1 MVRETAKRWLRRAT
15 MVASA
20 VAGASLISTAA
31 AAAEAPRWQL
41 QAVPTPTHIQPNT
54 PRNEVQKLTVTA
66 TGGTLVLV
74 FHSTASAL
82 GQTVFTTALPY
93 DATAVEVQEALKAL
107 NGIGNSGVVV
117 TGGPGTATPGE
128 YEIAFQGEDSDVAI
142 VSLGVQTAG
151 LTGGGASVEEL
162 VRGKNAPWL
171 MLDATNVGGAATNG
185 KPVTITDQVPAG
197 LTVTAVEGYN
207 TYDTRALYSSSGE
220 NGAGVVCEPAPQIK
234 CTFTGRFDPG
244 DQLMLFVKT
253 TAGSIAA
260 SEIANTLAIEGGGTA
275 SSTLESMFTVS
286 TTPAGFGP
294 VPGSVFAAASSTQA
308 GAHPNLV
315 TSFWLNTA
323 ETNKSAA
330 NPKDLRFDLPPGL
343 VGSTVGMPECSMSRV
358 ISGSFEGDPCPADSM
373 VGIASVT
380 FGEPEAQPRT
390 LTVDEP
396 VYNIAPSPGEP
407 AAFAFDALTLPVRL
421 DTGVLSDGNYGVRV
435 TAGGLNTSDS
445 ALASTITIWGVPA
458 EHSGA
463 GSNGEITIQEES
475 FGGRD
480 LEQTPTPLLTNPQQC
495 GGPLVATMSADSWG
509 SPGHFL
515 SEPAPMAAMTGC
527 LTVPFNGSF
536 EFLPDTLEAGAPAGY
551 DFNLHIHQQNTAG
564 TLATSSVKE
573 VHLTL
578 PEGVVVNPS
587 AAWGLKACSSAEF
600 YGPRHPSQEPATAA
614 ECPREAKIG
623 EVEVETPDLAQPL
636 KGTVFLGAPE
646 CAPCTPAEAETGKM
660 VKLFVQL
667 EGEGESGVIV
677 KLEGEGEINQRTGQI
692 TTVFKETP
700 QLPFSK
706 MRFVL
711 EGGPR
716 AVLANPR
723 TCGSVKST
731 GDLKPWSSVQA
742 PGEAQLVSD
751 VSPSYEFEINEN
763 CFGPQFHPTFKAGM
777 PNVQAGGHG
786 EFTLA
791 FGRADDD
798 QFLKQITLQTPPGL
812 LGTLAGVEL
821 CKQTQAIAG
830 TCGANS
836 LLGTTE
842 VLTGPGA
849 NPFLVE
855 GGKVYLTEG
864 YGGAPYGLSIVVP
877 AVAGPYTLG
886 GLNGL
891 GEAAD
896 NGAVVVRSQI
906 FVDPHTAQLTVVS
919 GTLPSMLDGIP
930 LQLKAVNVRINR
942 PGFMF
947 NPTSCDKM
955 AIVGTI
961 ASQEGMSANVSSPFQ
976 VTNCA
981 ALKFTPSITAS
992 TGGKASRANGAGL
1005 TVKIAYP
1012 KGAQGTQAWFN
1023 EAKFTIPRQLPARLT
1038 TLQKAC
1044 LAKVYE
1050 TERQNCPAASKIG
1063 TAIVHSQVVPVPLE
1077 GPVYFVS
1084 YGGAAFPDA
1093 VLDLRGYGI
1102 HIELHG
1108 NTLIEKG
1115 VTSATFKNTPD
1126 VPFESIEVKLPTGRY
1141 SEFGSN
1147 LPHGSYDFCGRKLTV
1162 ATFLKASNGLD
1173 LTQNT
1178 PVTTTGCAKAA
1189 STAQKLAA
1197 ALKACHKKHGKKRAI
1212 CEHAAHRKHTSAA
1225 KAKANHAR
1233 HR

>member
-1 MVRETAKRWLRRAT
+1 MVRETAKRWLRCAA

-20 VAGASLISTAA
+20 AAGASLISTAPA

-41 QAVPTPTHIQPNT
+41 QAVPTPAHIQPNT

-66 TGGTLVLV
+66 TGGTFVLE
-74 FHSTASAL
+74 FNSTASAL
-82 GQTVFTTALPY
+82 AQAVFTAALPH
-93 DATAVEVQEALKAL
+93 DATAVEVQEALEAL
-107 NGIGNSGVVV
+107 NGIGGDGVVV

-128 YEIAFQGEDSDVAI
+128 YEIAFQGQDENVAI
-142 VSLGVQTAG
+142 EPLSVQAAG
-151 LTGGGASVEEL
+151 LTGGGASVQEL

-171 MLDATNVGGAATNG
+171 LLDATNVGGAATTG

-197 LTVTAVEGYN
+197 LTVTGVQGYSTYN
-207 TYDTRALYSSSGE
+207 TRLLYSGGE
-220 NGAGVVCEPAPQIK
+220 EDGTGVACEPAPQVK
-234 CTFTGRFDPG
+234 CTFTGSFDPG
-244 DQLMLFVKT
+244 DQLMLFVQT
-253 TAGSIAA
+253 TAGSIAP
-260 SEIANTLAIEGGGTA
+260 SEIANTLAVEGGGAAAT
-275 SSTLESMFTVS
+275 TLESMFTVS

-294 VPGSVFAAASSTQA
+294 LPGSVFAVASSTQA

-323 ETNKSAA
+323 ETNKSAGDA
-330 NPKDLRFDLPPGL
+330 KDVRFDLPPGL
-343 VGSTVGMPECSMSRV
+343 VGGTVGMPQCSMARV

-373 VGIASVT
+373 VGIAAVT

-390 LTVDEP
+390 LTVDTP

-407 AAFAFDALTLPVRL
+407 AAFAFDALSLPVRL
-421 DTGVLSDGNYGVRV
+421 DTGVLSDGDYGVRV

-463 GSNGEITIQEES
+463 GSNGETSFSSDS

-480 LEQTPTPLLTNPQQC
+480 AGQTPTPLLTNPQQC
-495 GGPLVATMSADSWG
+495 GEPLVATMSADSWA
-509 SPGHFL
+509 SPGDFL

-551 DFNLHIHQQNTAG
+551 NFNLHIHQQNTAG

-587 AAWGLKACSSAEF
+587 AAWGLKACSAAEF
-600 YGPRHPSQEPATAA
+600 YGSRHPSQEPASSA

-623 EVEVETPDLAQPL
+623 EVEVETPNLAQPL

-646 CAPCTPAEAETGKM
+646 CDPCTPAEAEAGKM
-660 VKLFVQL
+660 VKLLVQL

-677 KLEGEGEINQRTGQI
+677 KLEGEGEIDQRTGQI

-723 TCGSVKST
+723 TCGPVKST

-751 VSPSYEFEINEN
+751 VTPSYEFEINQN
-763 CFGPQFHPTFKAGM
+763 CFGAQFHPTFKAGM
-777 PNVQAGGHG
+777 PNVEAGGHG

-791 FGRADDD
+791 FGRGDDD
-798 QFLKQITLQTPPGL
+798 EFLKQITLNTPPGL

-821 CKQTQAIAG
+821 CKEAQAIAG

-836 LLGTTE
+836 LLGAAE

-855 GGKVYLTEG
+855 GGKVYLTDG
-864 YGGAPYGLSIVVP
+864 YGGSPYGLSIVVP

-896 NGAVVVRSQI
+896 SGAVVVRSQI

-919 GTLPSMLDGIP
+919 GVLPAMLDGIP
-930 LQLKAVNVRINR
+930 LQLRVVNVRINR

-947 NPTSCDKM
+947 NPTSCEKM
-955 AIVGTI
+955 AITGTI
-961 ASQEGMSANVSSPFQ
+961 ASQEGISANVSSPFQ
-976 VTNCA
+976 VTNCQ
-981 ALKFTPSITAS
+981 ALKFAPKFAVS
-992 TGGKASRANGAGL
+992 TSGKTSKANGASLSVKL
-1005 TVKIAYP
+1005 TYPNAPQGSQANIKSVKVDLP
-1012 KGAQGTQAWFN
+1012 K
-1023 EAKFTIPRQLPARLT
+1023 QLPSRLT

-1044 LAKVYE
+1044 TAAQFE
-1050 TERQNCPAASKIG
+1050 ANPAGCPAASVVG
-1063 TAIVHSQVVPVPLE
+1063 HATAVTPILPVPLE
-1077 GPVYFVS
+1077 GPAYFVS
-1084 YGGAAFPDA
+1084 HGGEAFPSLII
-1093 VLDLRGYGI
+1093 VLQGYG
-1102 HIELHG
+1102 
-1108 NTLIEKG
+1108 
-1115 VTSATFKNTPD
+1115 VTVDLVGTTFISHAGITSSTFKQVPD
-1126 VPFESIEVKLPTGRY
+1126 VPIGSFALTLPQGKY
-1141 SEFGSN
+1141 SALAANGN
-1147 LPHGSYDFCGRKLTV
+1147 LCTSKLTMPTAFV
-1162 ATFLKASNGLD
+1162 GQNGAEIHES
-1173 LTQNT
+1173 TAIG
-1178 PVTTTGCAKAA
+1178 VTGCAKAKPL
-1189 STAQKLAA
+1189 TRAQKLAK
-1197 ALKACHKKHGKKRAI
+1197 ALKACKKKAKGKRAG
-1212 CEHAAHRKHTSAA
+1212 CRKQARKRYGPIEK
-1225 KAKANHAR
+1225 KAKKK
-1233 HR
+1233 